1 MYFVREEGSS
11 EGSSEDAL
19 IIHLHWKR
27 PQIKPPYSVILLA
40 ESLPADIN
48 SYSIEKTE
56 NPAVYSCFT

>member
-27 PQIKPPYSVILLA
+27 PQIKPFYSVILLA
-40 ESLPADIN
+40 ESLPVDIN
-48 SYSIEKTE
+48 S
-56 NPAVYSCFT
+56 